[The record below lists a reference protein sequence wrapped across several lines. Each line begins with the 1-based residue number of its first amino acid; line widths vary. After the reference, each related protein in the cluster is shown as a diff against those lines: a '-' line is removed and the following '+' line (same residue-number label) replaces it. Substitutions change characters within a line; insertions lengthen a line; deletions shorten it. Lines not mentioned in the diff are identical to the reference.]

1 MKSIIDGMLNQQFK
15 PRVKK
20 KDFVKLKNKIDLM
33 YCPKCKKMSQYR
45 LRTEGKERACPFC
58 GHFFIPANCNRM
70 KHISAF
76 EWDSPS
82 QWEEI

>member
-33 YCPKCKKMSQYR
+33 YCPKCKK
-45 LRTEGKERACPFC
+45 
-58 GHFFIPANCNRM
+58 
-70 KHISAF
+70 
-76 EWDSPS
+76 
-82 QWEEI
+82 